1 MVDALAVRLMRRYF
15 VRLTRAISITLDT
28 TTHDYHRAPAHVP
41 DLVVFA
47 ATVESNVEVA
57 LVGDLVFRATVEL
70 A

>member
-1 MVDALAVRLMRRYF
+1 M
-15 VRLTRAISITLDT
+15 T
-28 TTHDYHRAPAHVP
+28 TTAPP
-41 DLVVFA
+41 LTSRSDLVVFA